1 MPIPRR
7 IASLNKRVTNKL
19 TSPFARRMGGFGVV
33 HHLGRKSGRE
43 YETPINCWVSDGVL
57 TVALTYGPAV
67 DWLRN
72 LEAAGGG
79 RVVIRGR
86 LVEIGPPLIIST
98 EEGLKRMSPA
108 VRLALRSLDVTEF
121 REFEVRS

>member
-1 MPIPRR
+1 
-7 IASLNKRVTNKL
+7 
-19 TSPFARRMGGFGVV
+19 MGGFGVV
-33 HHLGRKSGRE
+33 HHRGRKSGRE
-43 YETPINCWVSDGVL
+43 YQTPINCCVRDGVL

-98 EEGLKRMSPA
+98 EEGLKRMPPA